1 MTVVCTPVVLV
12 STLALVISTVVPAPI
27 AARIRSTNASGNCI
41 RSIQDDWKVLLRAE
55 ASAATSVGTTF
66 IDTQSWFCIEALC
79 PAFVDKS
86 AVYADSSHLTATYS
100 ESIGAVLQEK
110 LQSLKIAPPSA

>member
-1 MTVVCTPVVLV
+1 LSQP
-12 STLALVISTVVPAPI
+12 
-27 AARIRSTNASGNCI
+27 GNCI

-55 ASAATSVGTTF
+55 ASAATAAGTTF
-66 IDTQSWFCIEALC
+66 INTQSWFCIEALC

-100 ESIGAVLQEK
+100 ESIGAVLREK
-110 LQSLKIAPPSA
+110 LQSLKIAPLSA